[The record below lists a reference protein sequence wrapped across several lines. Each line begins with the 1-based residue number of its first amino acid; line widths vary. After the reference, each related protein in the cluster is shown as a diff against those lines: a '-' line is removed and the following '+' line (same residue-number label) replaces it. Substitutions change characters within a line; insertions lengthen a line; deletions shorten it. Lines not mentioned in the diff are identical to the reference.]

1 MSKKINLQNP
11 LNSPLMTNTEKI
23 SHVQQTLKPER
34 VNSSIYIDRELHN
47 QLTLYGWYHDIT
59 RGAVIEKALQ
69 VLFDKEKVD
78 FKNIEKIKSRK
89 A

>member
-59 RGAVIEKALQ
+59 RGAVIEKHCKFYL
-69 VLFDKEKVD
+69 
-78 FKNIEKIKSRK
+78 IKRK
-89 A
+89 